1 MDYKKVLENMCN
13 LWCVMALKTSK
24 CINMFVMFV
33 CIYYVFSYV
42 RVLVY
47 AHPVPSHVG
56 KSSLLGICFICT
68 TRTSHICLQ
77 LSSGN
82 KHQLI
87 RKGLHCRAG
96 ATLATCL
103 GGRLFLAKV
112 RRRTARH
119 AASRELSRRRRR
131 WRYFSTTDTGN
142 PNQVL

>member
-1 MDYKKVLENMCN
+1 
-13 LWCVMALKTSK
+13 MALKTSE
-24 CINMFVMFV
+24 CIYMCVMFV
-33 CIYYVFSYV
+33 CVYSHMHPTCCVFAYV

-56 KSSLLGICFICT
+56 KSSLLVICFFCT
-68 TRTSHICLQ
+68 PRTSHICLQ
-77 LSSGN
+77 VIVRKQASTHSS
-82 KHQLI
+82 
-87 RKGLHCRAG
+87 G

-112 RRRTARH
+112 QGRAARQ
-119 AASRELSRRRRR
+119 AASRELSRRGRR